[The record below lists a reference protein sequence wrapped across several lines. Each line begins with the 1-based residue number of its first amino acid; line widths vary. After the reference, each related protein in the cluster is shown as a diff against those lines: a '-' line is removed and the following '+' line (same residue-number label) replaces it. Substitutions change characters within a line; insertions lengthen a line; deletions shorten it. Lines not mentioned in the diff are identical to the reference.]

1 MIRTVNQDR
10 SGLRLDKYWA
20 LELEEFGISRARISE
35 WIKAGRADVNGS
47 PCSRPSLV
55 VRTGDRL
62 RLSWVPPEEGI
73 RPVPGALDIVWQDE
87 HLLVLDKPAGLSVH
101 PAASCNE
108 ITLANQLLAAFP
120 EIEGQ
125 DPLRPGIVHRLDKS
139 TSGLMLAA
147 LSAECRERLMQDLA
161 RRRVSKE
168 YLALVHGRPDSDQ
181 GQINLPLGRDPDSKT
196 RIRVL
201 PKTGREALT
210 KFEVLFAFPGES
222 FSLLKVRI
230 ITGRTHQIRVH
241 LAQIGHPILGD
252 RTYGPARWAELH
264 RKDPGLA
271 RLVSRQMLHSFQLCF
286 RHPVSG
292 EELSFTREVP
302 LDFQRVLIHLGRRS
316 QTVAVSGGPA
326 SGKSF
331 FCSLLAGKRHPIWNW
346 KTVLAGLLEPGQD
359 GLELLER
366 ALGPGFDP
374 GRPESDPMRAIA
386 GLGPPEGKQGI
397 IFETLAPLLEHR
409 MREFISENKGARL
422 ILLEIPAR
430 LLQRVGRYSFDRVLR
445 LETETVSRNKGR
457 EDAQDLVIIDSKS
470 KEDLQEQ
477 AEYAA
482 RILTRSR
489 REKTREFVQRMQ
501 KAGIVRCPA

>member
-1 MIRTVNQDR
+1 MIRTVDQGR

-20 LELEEFGISRARISE
+20 LELEETGVSRARISE
-35 WIKAGRADVNGS
+35 WIKAGRADVNDR
-47 PCSRPSLV
+47 PCRRPSLL

-62 RLSWVPPEEGI
+62 RLSWVPPEERI
-73 RPVPGALDIVWQDE
+73 HPVPGALDIVWQDE

-108 ITLANQLLAAFP
+108 VTLANQLLAAFP
-120 EIEGQ
+120 KIEGQ

-147 LSAECRERLMQDLA
+147 LSVECREQLMQDLA
-161 RRRVSKE
+161 ERRVSKE
-168 YLALVHGRPDSDQ
+168 YLALVHGRPERDR

-210 KFEVLFAFPGES
+210 MFEVLFVFPGEA

-241 LAQIGHPILGD
+241 LAHLGHPILGD

-271 RLVSRQMLHSFQLCF
+271 RLVSRQMLHSFRLGF
-286 RHPVSG
+286 RHPLSR
-292 EELSFTREVP
+292 EELSFSRQVP
-302 LDFQRVLIHLGRRS
+302 LDFQRVLVRLQRRP
-316 QTVAVSGGPA
+316 QTVAVSGGPD

-331 FCSLLAGKRHPIWNW
+331 FCRLLAGTRHPVWNW
-346 KTVLAGLLEPGQD
+346 KTVLAGLLEPGGD
-359 GLELLER
+359 GLELLAR
-366 ALGPGFDP
+366 TLGSGFDP
-374 GRPESDPMRAIA
+374 GRPESDPMRVIA
-386 GLGPPEGKQGI
+386 GGGTGGGKTEI

-409 MREFISENKGARL
+409 MREFISENHGSRL
-422 ILLEIPAR
+422 LLLEIPAG
-430 LLQRVGRYSFDRVLR
+430 LLQRVGRDSFDRVLR
-445 LETETVSRNKGR
+445 LETEAVSKKDGR
-457 EDAQDLVIIDSKS
+457 EDGHDLVIINTGS
-470 KEDLQEQ
+470 KEDLEKQ

-482 RILTRSR
+482 RLLTRSR
-489 REKTREFVQRMQ
+489 REKTREFVQQMQ
-501 KAGIVRCPA
+501 KTGIVRCPV